1 MTVRGHDRDRPRKSQ
16 IAATVQVHNRAGALG
31 ALHLQR
37 MHGHET
43 LSYILVRGLF
53 RPLGPAAAA
62 VRHGHTHAR
71 HTPIEFN
78 IFRSPIISHGYSPV

>member
-1 MTVRGHDRDRPRKSQ
+1 MTVTGLASRKLLLR
-16 IAATVQVHNRAGALG
+16 TVQVHNRAGALG

-43 LSYILVRGLF
+43 LSYSYILVRGLF

-71 HTPIEFN
+71 HTPH
-78 IFRSPIISHGYSPV
+78 RV